1 MLITDNLEHVIR
13 ACFVKYDYMGN
24 GYIRDVLSDVSYNP
38 DMWDCHAEITGL
50 PEGICCEGHCYT
62 PERGFY
68 EYLTEEQQIKD
79 EAIAEVQEGAKNG
92 KL

>member
-1 MLITDNLEHVIR
+1 MLITDNLERVIR

-24 GYIRDVLSDVSYNP
+24 GYIRDVLSNVSYNP

-50 PEGICCEGHCYT
+50 PEGIVCGGYCYT

-68 EYLTEEQQIKD
+68 EYLTKEQRIKD
-79 EAIAEVQEGAKNG
+79 EAITEVQKGVANG
-92 KL
+92 EM